1 MSAKGLIIIIFGC
14 VVVILSIVISY
25 FMYND
30 SSAPLTSTTTA
41 SPTQGIIP
49 VPSNTTSTTSAQQ
62 TVASQDAVKAAQEA
76 AARAAQEAAAKAAQE
91 AAARAAQEAAARAA
105 QEAAA
110 RAAQEA
116 AARAAALSRTRT
128 WSSFSGI
135 DVPGSDIGCLTDGS
149 DVSVCKARCD
159 ADPNCKSYVKVSSAQ
174 GGGWSKGGCCWKNNA
189 ISLEPNANVTLFTD
203 SANFRNPAVLSFRKA
218 TQTDKG
224 GSDIAC
230 YVDGS
235 SPGRCMRE
243 CAQDPSCRGFNH
255 VFDKQS
261 WGGVSGCCLKNSVT
275 AAAPARDI
283 DLWL

>member
-62 TVASQDAVKAAQEA
+62 TVASQDAVK
-76 AARAAQEAAAKAAQE
+76 
-91 AAARAAQEAAARAA
+91 AAQEAAARAA